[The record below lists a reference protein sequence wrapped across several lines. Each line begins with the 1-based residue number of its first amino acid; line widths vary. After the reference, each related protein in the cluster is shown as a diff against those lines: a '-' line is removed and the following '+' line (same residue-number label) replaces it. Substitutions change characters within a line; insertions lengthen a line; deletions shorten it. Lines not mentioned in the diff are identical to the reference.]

1 MKKPLYMRR
10 AEAEVSKRTPAEIAI
25 QSLKAHNGRKR
36 SGADT
41 LLHLLRAGQLNAQN
55 AAPFAAQP
63 LVKAYL
69 DLALSKKS
77 RSTAAVFI
85 ELVKVLAKQLP
96 DTLELPDNVLKI
108 KRIAEMMPAAQ
119 RSVEDWRPVGKS
131 ANHKIMSLQQHLFK
145 RYPVPAFLEN
155 SFLVTGNKY
164 ANWYIRWTNGQSPRS
179 FEDSPIPISRRMAH
193 EIQFAPAT
201 LDVPDALRWAQ
212 AISFGA
218 TPQQATAIVQGFLA
232 VRDVMSAAESL
243 AFDPQHPQVF
253 AESVIRFLVSDNG
266 VRMQDYGPVIDYVF
280 DTKYE
285 VIRTYGRL
293 ELAVSRPGFVM
304 KGRSAAALIR
314 DVNEWHRQTRFAAAY
329 RHLPK
334 VWKPVAIPDF
344 EHLVGIGENAVLY
357 SIRQLNKQSQLFEEG
372 NAMNHCVASYIGKC
386 VAGSS
391 SIWTLEAYPTR
402 MAPKKQLTIELNSS
416 KTIVQARGKC
426 NRLPTREE
434 TALLR
439 IWMGQSGLKSLVF

>member
-41 LLHLLRAGQLNAQN
+41 LLHLQRAGQLNAQN
-55 AAPFAAQP
+55 VAPFAAQP

-69 DLALSKKS
+69 DLTLSKKT

-96 DTLELPDNVLKI
+96 DTLDVPENVAKI

-155 SFLVTGNKY
+155 SFLLTGNKY

-201 LDVPDALRWAQ
+201 LDVPEALRWAQ
-212 AISFGA
+212 AVSLGA
-218 TPQQATAIVQGFLA
+218 TPQQAAAIVQGFLA

-253 AESVIRFLVSDNG
+253 AESVIRFLVSDKG
-266 VRMQDYGPVIDYVF
+266 VRVQDYGPVIDYVF

-304 KGRSAAALIR
+304 KGRSTAALIR

-329 RHLPK
+329 RNLPK

-344 EHLVGIGENAVLY
+344 EHLFGIGENAVLY
-357 SIRQLNKQSQLFEEG
+357 SIRQINKQSQLFEEG

-391 SIWTLEAYPTR
+391 SIWTLEAYPVR
-402 MAPKKQLTIELNSS
+402 MAPKKYLTIELNSS
-416 KTIVQARGKC
+416 KTIVQVRGKC